1 MRAKE
6 FIIERELAKRS
17 SDVLVTTKA
26 YPSMPSANP
35 YEIYRFG
42 VSMANHGQADN
53 DGPTS
58 NWAVISSYTP
68 EEEEIVAAAERKTGH
83 KGQLV
88 ADKTSHEPGST
99 NTVSP
104 VAKKKTNKYGV

>member
-6 FIIERELAKRS
+6 FIIERELPSRK
-17 SDVLVTTKA
+17 SDVMTTTRA

-35 YEIYRFG
+35 YLIYRFG
-42 VSMANHGQADN
+42 MAMANHEIKDTT
-53 DGPTS
+53 GPTD
-58 NWAVISSYTP
+58 NWAVITSYTSGDD
-68 EEEEIVAAAERKTGH
+68 EIVVAAERKTGH

-104 VAKKKTNKYGV
+104 VPKKKTNRYGV